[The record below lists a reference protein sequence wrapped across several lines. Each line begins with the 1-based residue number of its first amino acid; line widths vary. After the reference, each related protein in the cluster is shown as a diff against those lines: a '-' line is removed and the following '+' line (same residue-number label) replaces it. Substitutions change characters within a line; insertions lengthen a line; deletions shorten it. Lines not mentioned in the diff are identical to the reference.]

1 MELIIR
7 SDHMQEVEGVS
18 AQYPYTLNRADSAHT
33 RVPWHWHE
41 ELELSYV
48 TAGSLRVS
56 VSGRSYVFQQGEGFY
71 INTNVLH
78 TMESADPQT
87 PVKWDSHM
95 FHSVFLGGTYRSIFE
110 TKYMDPVLKNR
121 KVELVEFR
129 GETDNQRRLLELLP
143 QISREQDAEN
153 HEFLTRNTLSMIWLL
168 LMQEIKEL
176 ENNARFFKPINQE
189 RIQIMLSFIHQHYA
203 EKLTL
208 DQIAASAMVSKR
220 ECLRCF
226 QACIQKT
233 PFAYLIDYRIQMAER
248 LLRASPLT
256 VTQIALETG
265 FNNSAYFTKIF
276 KELRGMTPSQYRC
289 GKS

>member
-1 MELIIR
+1 VELIIR

-18 AQYPYTLNRADSAHT
+18 AQYPYTLNRADSALT

-41 ELELSYV
+41 ELEFSYV
-48 TAGSLRVS
+48 TAGALRVS
-56 VSGRSYVFQQGEGFY
+56 VSGHSYVFRQGEGFY

-87 PVKWDSHM
+87 PVTWDSHM
-95 FHSVFLGGTYRSIFE
+95 FHAAFLGCTYRSVFE
-110 TKYMDPVLKNR
+110 TKYLDPVLKNR

-129 GETDNQRRLLELLP
+129 GESENQRRLLSLL
-143 QISREQDAEN
+143 QQVSREQESP
-153 HEFLTRNTLSMIWLL
+153 HREFLTRNGFSAIWLC
-168 LMQEIKEL
+168 LMQEIMEL
-176 ENNARFFKPINQE
+176 ERNARFLKPVSQE
-189 RIQIMLSFIHQHYA
+189 RIQIMLSFIHQHYN

-208 DQIAASAMVSKR
+208 EQIAAAAMISKR

-226 QACIQKT
+226 QTCIQKT
-233 PFAYLIDYRIQMAER
+233 PFAYLIDYRIQIAER
-248 LLRASPLT
+248 LLSSSSLT

-276 KELRGMTPSQYRC
+276 KELRGVTPSQYRS
-289 GKS
+289 GKI